1 MWKEAYINSI
11 IKETDLTWKFVI
23 TPKEKFNFMPGQFV
37 QIKIKDIVRSYSI
50 ASYYPNENLFELLI
64 VKLDGGIMTKYLFEE
79 VKEGDAIQI
88 KGPLGKFILPEKIE
102 SDILFICTGTGLAP
116 FRSMLQSILY
126 KKISHQKIYLIF
138 GTRTVKDLLCHNEMK
153 KYEEIIDDFKY
164 IPTLSREEWNGEKG
178 YVHSKYIKLI
188 NEKNLN
194 NPFFYLCGWRDM
206 IKEARINLKELG
218 FDSKSIKL
226 EIYG

>member
-23 TPKEKFNFMPGQFV
+23 TPKEKFNFIPGQFV

-50 ASYYPNENLFELLI
+50 ASYHPNENLFELLI
-64 VKLDGGIMTKYLFEE
+64 VKLDGGRMTKYLFEE
-79 VKEGDAIQI
+79 LKEGDAIQI
-88 KGPLGKFILPEKIE
+88 KGPLGKFILPEKIV

-126 KKISHQKIYLIF
+126 KKNSHQKIYLIF
-138 GTRTVKDLLCHNEMK
+138 GTRTVKDLLCQNEMK

-164 IPTLSREEWNGEKG
+164 IPTLSREEWDGEKG

-194 NPFFYLCGWRDM
+194 NPIFYLCGWRDM
-206 IKEARINLKELG
+206 IKEARFNLKELG